1 MFGRMKQWAN
11 RNIGELFLA
20 PSFILIILIC
30 AFPFIYSI
38 FMSFHSW
45 ELASPLPKRFIGI
58 ENYISI
64 FKDTRFWLSLL
75 RSIFIVGVGAIIQVV
90 LGFSLG
96 LLLHREFRGRNIVT
110 SFFLIPMVISPVV
123 VAFMWKMIYSEQ
135 YGPLNYLL
143 NVVFSLKSIPWLSDP
158 AVALLSITIAN
169 SWEWFPFVLLVTM
182 GGLQTISDDHIHA
195 AQIDGAS
202 GWQIT
207 RWVVIPLL
215 APILLTIV
223 LIRAIEDFK
232 LFDIIYVL
240 THGGPGMSTETL
252 NYLTYIKGFKFFSLG
267 YSSAL
272 SIVQMLIVLGMA
284 ALLMKRILAKD

>member
-96 LLLHREFRGRNIVT
+96 LLLH
-110 SFFLIPMVISPVV
+110 L
-123 VAFMWKMIYSEQ
+123 
-135 YGPLNYLL
+135 
-143 NVVFSLKSIPWLSDP
+143 
-158 AVALLSITIAN
+158 
-169 SWEWFPFVLLVTM
+169 
-182 GGLQTISDDHIHA
+182 
-195 AQIDGAS
+195 
-202 GWQIT
+202 
-207 RWVVIPLL
+207 
-215 APILLTIV
+215 
-223 LIRAIEDFK
+223 
-232 LFDIIYVL
+232 
-240 THGGPGMSTETL
+240 
-252 NYLTYIKGFKFFSLG
+252 
-267 YSSAL
+267 
-272 SIVQMLIVLGMA
+272 
-284 ALLMKRILAKD
+284 